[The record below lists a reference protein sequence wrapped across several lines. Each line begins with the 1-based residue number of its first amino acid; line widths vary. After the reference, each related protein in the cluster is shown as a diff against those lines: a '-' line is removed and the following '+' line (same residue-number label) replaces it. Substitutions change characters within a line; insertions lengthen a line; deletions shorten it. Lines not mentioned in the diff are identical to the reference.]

1 MSDAIVLLEERKEL
15 TTFLLDEGTITET
28 TVVSATGETEGY
40 AYSAPI
46 KPYDF
51 VELSTKSEVGK
62 MAVKKITSST
72 TAPIFGMLVNEPKV
86 KGTEMR
92 EGGILVLGHI
102 LRFKLASG
110 ITNIATGDRLTLSAS
125 GVSKSTSGEY
135 IAMHPVSNS
144 DTYNYIE
151 VFKPYE
157 DMGSTGS
164 TGSP

>member
-1 MSDAIVLLEERKEL
+1 MNLK
-15 TTFLLDEGTITET
+15 
-28 TVVSATGETEGY
+28 Y
-40 AYSAPI
+40 
-46 KPYDF
+46 
-51 VELSTKSEVGK
+51 
-62 MAVKKITSST
+62 
-72 TAPIFGMLVNEPKV
+72 
-86 KGTEMR
+86 
-92 EGGILVLGHI
+92 I

-110 ITNIATGDRLTLSAS
+110 ITNIDTGDRLTLSAS